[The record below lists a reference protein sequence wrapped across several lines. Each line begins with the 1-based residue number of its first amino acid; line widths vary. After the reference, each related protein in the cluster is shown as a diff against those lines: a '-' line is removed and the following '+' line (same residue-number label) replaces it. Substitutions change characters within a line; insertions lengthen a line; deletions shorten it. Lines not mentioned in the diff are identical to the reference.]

1 MVVGVVGQ
9 GGSGRGGHGQGGRG
23 AFNTLSAIVLKR

>member
-1 MVVGVVGQ
+1 MVGQ